1 MKKKLVSKTYMRG
14 VSSWEFIVTKNE
26 DEDFFLC
33 IKKINKIDGPFE
45 VQTEHGT
52 TLFID
57 DGYYIVEYT
66 PMNKLYNGRVYL
78 DRDLDEIEYYFDIS
92 NGNWLEDNIPY
103 YDDLYLD
110 LIIKPRK
117 GNEQEVC
124 DENELKDALIN
135 KEITLEEYDKAYKT
149 LNELSEEIKQGKNY
163 FVNLDKAE
171 FVKRYFN

>member
-33 IKKINKIDGPFE
+33 IKKNNKIDGPFE

-92 NGNWLEDNIPY
+92 NGNGLEDNIPY

-171 FVKRYFN
+171 FVKKYFN